1 MNFLSGL
8 IVGSLLTL
16 VLSAVGIFLIWRN
29 NKKKIA
35 NLIKTAKEV
44 GVVLGE

>member
-1 MNFLSGL
+1 MSFLSGL

-35 NLIKTAKEV
+35 NLIETAKKV